1 MEVRP
6 DPGAAASVGRLG
18 TRARHPSIGTVA
30 DVTVIDPAG
39 AETPLPGG
47 RWTAGVVRIGDT
59 VRRPRSPESTF
70 VAELLG
76 HMHDAGFHGCPR
88 YLGRDNLDRDVFS
101 YIPGD
106 VVARWRRLDDAEV
119 AAAARLLRQWHDATR
134 GFRGGGVVCHHDP
147 GPNNAVFIAGRP
159 VAWIDFDFAAPG
171 DPIEDVAYLAWSWCI
186 SGRPDRAP
194 VSEQARQ
201 VRLLADAYGLDHQRR
216 RRLVRA
222 IDERLDRNVALWLSV
237 ATGTPGPGAQHP
249 DARHPDTRHPV
260 AQHPDARRRASEVIA
275 WTRSEQRFV
284 AENACVFQA
293 ALDAAP
299 PA

>member
-1 MEVRP
+1 M
-6 DPGAAASVGRLG
+6 GRLG
-18 TRARHPSIGTVA
+18 ARARQPFIGTVS
-30 DVTVIDPAG
+30 DVTVVDPPDD
-39 AETPLPGG
+39 ETPLPGG
-47 RWTAGVVRIGDT
+47 RWTPGVVRIGDT
-59 VRRPRSPESTF
+59 VRRRRSPASTF
-70 VAELLG
+70 VADLLG
-76 HMHDAGFHGCPR
+76 HVHGAGFDGCPR

-186 SGRPDRAP
+186 SGRPDRGPAA
-194 VSEQARQ
+194 EQARQ
-201 VRLLADAYGLDHQRR
+201 VRLLADAYGLDHPRR

-222 IDERLDRNVALWLSV
+222 IDERLDRNVAIWLTV
-237 ATGTPGPGAQHP
+237 ATGPGAQQP
-249 DARHPDTRHPV
+249 GAEQPGAEPPIN
-260 AQHPDARRRASEVIA
+260 QHPDAQRRAGEVVA

-284 AENACVFQA
+284 AENAPVFQA
-293 ALDAAP
+293 ALDAAT